1 MFNHKKDYYS
11 ILLWTA
17 VTVFVSLYAILSYNN
32 RLAADDLFYLANYP
46 KVGIWG
52 CMEYLYLTFS
62 GRWSAYL
69 YTGAVVSMSHLKW
82 TLFIFH
88 SFTLASLIA
97 ILSLILHQILNIR
110 LNSRLKRREIL
121 LYATITAMGLFFTSY
136 SIGETWFWVVQVCT
150 YIWCIIMSLMLIYG
164 FLNKKSL
171 PINLFIISIA
181 GLFIGGSSESY
192 ALVNL
197 FLLGCYLFFAN
208 IRFSRLPF
216 FHLPTSKSLNIK
228 LTIAIIAVLI
238 GFAITMTAP
247 GNGVRYD
254 ALPHPSNAML
264 VWIQLKSFIKI
275 VFIRIPLNLPMLLLF
290 GTPWFL
296 LGNHIQK
303 RTSIISFT
311 EFSKSLLPYMFTFLV
326 LIFIFLVP
334 TSFIMAELGPDR
346 ALSFISFFI
355 TLSFSAVLFWAGMR
369 LAVGDKTIHLLKI
382 GTPSLMII
390 LLTYHTINQWQI
402 TSAYAHSYDN
412 RNSYLDTAKQKEK
425 NTTIVVDSLK
435 PSGMLY
441 SAEITTNPSH
451 FLNQFLKDASGVKGD
466 VKVKNK

>member
-1 MFNHKKDYYS
+1 MFINKKDYYT
-11 ILLWTA
+11 IFLWGA
-17 VTVFVSLYAILSYNN
+17 ATVFVALYAILSYNN
-32 RLAADDLFYLANYP
+32 RLAADDLYYLANYP
-46 KVGIWG
+46 KVGVWG
-52 CMEYLYLTFS
+52 CMEYLYQTFS

-69 YTGAVVSMSHLKW
+69 YTGAVVSLSHLKW

-88 SFTLASLIA
+88 SFTLISLIA
-97 ILSLILHQILNIR
+97 VLSLILDQILNFR
-110 LNSRLKRREIL
+110 LNFRLKKHEIL
-121 LYATITAMGLFFTSY
+121 LYGTITAMGLFFTSY

-150 YIWCIIMSLMLIYG
+150 YLWCIIMSLVLIYV

-171 PINLFIISIA
+171 PINFFIITVA

-197 FLLGCYLFFAN
+197 FLLGGYLFFAN
-208 IRFSRLPF
+208 CHFSRLPF
-216 FHLPTSKSLNIK
+216 FHFPTSKSLNIK
-228 LTIAIIAVLI
+228 LTIALIALLI
-238 GFAITMTAP
+238 GFAITMAAP

-254 ALPHPSNAML
+254 ALPHPSKAML
-264 VWIQLKSFIKI
+264 VWIQMKSFIKI
-275 VFIRIPLNLPMLLLF
+275 VFIRTPLNMPMLLLF

-296 LGNHIQK
+296 LGNQMQK
-303 RTSIISFT
+303 KTSVISFT
-311 EFSKSLLPYMFTFLV
+311 KFSKSALPYMFTFLA

-355 TLSFSAVLFWAGMR
+355 TLSFSAGLFWAGMR

-382 GTPSLMII
+382 GVPTLMII
-390 LLTYHTINQWQI
+390 LLTYHTINQQHI
-402 TSAYAHSYDN
+402 TSAYAHSYDD
-412 RNSYLDTAKQKEK
+412 RNSCLETFNQNENKS
-425 NTTIVVDSLK
+425 IIIVDSLK

-451 FLNQFLKDASGVKGD
+451 FSNQFLKDASGVKGL
-466 VKVKNK
+466 VKVEE